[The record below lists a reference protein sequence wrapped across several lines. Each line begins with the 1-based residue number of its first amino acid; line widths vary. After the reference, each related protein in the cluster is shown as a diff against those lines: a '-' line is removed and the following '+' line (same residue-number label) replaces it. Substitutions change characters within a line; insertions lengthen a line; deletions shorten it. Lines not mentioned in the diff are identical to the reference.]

1 MACQACKPQVCKP
14 IRKHNVP
21 RSPPPDL
28 GCAAAAANA
37 AAVPGWADPASNTSS
52 NTSSDTWPSKTVAI
66 LVPFPAGGSAD
77 LSARLL
83 AEHLKTV
90 LGQPVVVENKP
101 GAGGNLAGAEAAR
114 AQGDGHTLFIGTNGT
129 QTINQSLYRHL
140 SYDPAA
146 DFTAIGMMW
155 SAPHL
160 VVVHPAIPARSLDS
174 FIAYARARPG
184 ELSYGSSGIG
194 SSTHLFGEMFKART
208 GIDMVHV
215 PYRGQAQAL
224 EDLIGSRIAAM
235 FPIVPDVIAAIRAD
249 QVRALVLGANS
260 ASAILPDVPPMPQLG
275 YPDLILGLGRALR
288 SGSDSCADRRA
299 LARTTRRL
307 IDSHAF
313 IERMKQVG
321 IEVERKHLDEF
332 LAFAQQERARWAKL
346 IESLKLQIE

>member
-1 MACQACKPQVCKP
+1 MSLVRRRL
-14 IRKHNVP
+14 I
-21 RSPPPDL
+21 L
-28 GCAAAAANA
+28 GCAAVAANA
-37 AAVPGWADPASNTSS
+37 AAVPSWAQPSS
-52 NTSSDTWPSKTVAI
+52 NSWPSKTIAI

-90 LGQPVVVENKP
+90 LRQPVVVENKP
-101 GAGGNLAGAEAAR
+101 GAGGNLAAAEAAH

-146 DFTAIGMMW
+146 DFAAIGMMW

-215 PYRGQAQAL
+215 PYRGQAAAL
-224 EDLIGSRIAAM
+224 EDLIGGRIAAM
-235 FPIVPDVIAAIRAD
+235 FPIVPGVIASIRAD
-249 QVRALVLGANS
+249 QVRALALASNS
-260 ASAILPDVPPMPQLG
+260 TSETLPDVPRMPQLG
-275 YPDLILGLGRALR
+275 YPDLIASAWVALYAPAPTPSSIIEQLRTQLDALLG
-288 SGSDSCADRRA
+288 SY
-299 LARTTRRL
+299 
-307 IDSHAF
+307 AF

-321 IEVERKHLDEF
+321 IEVERMHLD
-332 LAFAQQERARWAKL
+332 AFGAFVQQERDRWTKL

>member
-1 MACQACKPQVCKP
+1 MS
-14 IRKHNVP
+14 ISR
-21 RSPPPDL
+21 RRLIL
-28 GCAAAAANA
+28 GCVAAAANTV
-37 AAVPGWADPASNTSS
+37 AVPSWAELTSNTSS
-52 NTSSDTWPSKTVAI
+52 NTWPSKTIAI

-83 AEHLKTV
+83 AEHLKTA

-101 GAGGNLAGAEAAR
+101 GAGGNLAAAEAAR

-140 SYDPAA
+140 SFDPAT

-208 GIDMVHV
+208 GIGMVHV
-215 PYRGQAQAL
+215 PYRGQAAAL
-224 EDLIGSRIAAM
+224 DDLIGGRIAAM
-235 FPIVPDVIAAIRAD
+235 FPIVPDVIASIRAD
-249 QVRALVLGANS
+249 QARALALAANF
-260 ASAILPDVPPMPQLG
+260 ASEILPDVPRMPQLG
-275 YPDLILGLGRALR
+275 YPDLIASAWVALYAPAPTPASIVERLRAQLEALLGSYA
-288 SGSDSCADRRA
+288 SV
-299 LARTTRRL
+299 
-307 IDSHAF
+307 
-313 IERMKQVG
+313 ERMKQVG
-321 IEVERKHLDEF
+321 IEVERKRLDEF
-332 LAFAQQERARWAKL
+332 VAFAQQERFRWAKL

>member
-1 MACQACKPQVCKP
+1 MSLARRHL
-14 IRKHNVP
+14 IF
-21 RSPPPDL
+21 
-28 GCAAAAANA
+28 GCAAAATSA
-37 AAVPGWADPASNTSS
+37 AAVPSWAEPSS
-52 NTSSDTWPSKTVAI
+52 NIWPSKTIVI

-90 LGQPVVVENKP
+90 FGQPVVVENKP
-101 GAGGNLAGAEAAR
+101 GAGGNLAAAEAAR

-140 SYDPAA
+140 SYDPAV
-146 DFTAIGMMW
+146 DFAAIGMMW

-184 ELSYGSSGIG
+184 ALSYGSSGIG

-215 PYRGQAQAL
+215 PYLGQAQAL
-224 EDLIGSRIAAM
+224 EDLIGGRIAAM
-235 FPIVPDVIAAIRAD
+235 FPIAPDVIASTRAD
-249 QVRALVLGANS
+249 QVRALALASNS
-260 ASAILPDVPPMPQLG
+260 ASEMLPDVPRMPQLG
-275 YPDLILGLGRALR
+275 YPDLIASAWVALYAPAPTPASIIERLRAQLDALLG
-288 SGSDSCADRRA
+288 SS
-299 LARTTRRL
+299 
-307 IDSHAF
+307 AF
-313 IERMKQVG
+313 VERMKQVG
-321 IEVERKHLDEF
+321 IEVEPMRLDEF
-332 LAFAQQERARWAKL
+332 AAFSRQERLRWAKL

>member
-1 MACQACKPQVCKP
+1 MSLARRRL
-14 IRKHNVP
+14 I
-21 RSPPPDL
+21 L
-28 GCAAAAANA
+28 GCAAVAGNA
-37 AAVPGWADPASNTSS
+37 VVVPSLAQPSS
-52 NTSSDTWPSKTVAI
+52 NIGRDTWNGTWPSKTIAI

-90 LGQPVVVENKP
+90 LGQAVVVENKP
-101 GAGGNLAGAEAAR
+101 GAGGNLAAAEAAR
-114 AQGDGHTLFIGTNGT
+114 AQADGHTLFIGTNGT

-146 DFTAIGMMW
+146 DFTAIGLMW

-160 VVVHPAIPARSLDS
+160 MVVPPTVPARSLDD

-215 PYRGQAQAL
+215 PYRGQAAAL
-224 EDLIGSRIAAM
+224 EDLIGGRIAAM
-235 FPIVPDVIAAIRAD
+235 FPIVPDVTASIRAK
-249 QVRALVLGANS
+249 QVSALALASNS
-260 ASAILPDVPPMPQLG
+260 ASEILRDIPLMPQLG
-275 YPDLILGLGRALR
+275 YPDLIASAWVSLYAPAPTPASIIERLRAQLDALLA
-288 SGSDSCADRRA
+288 SRA
-299 LARTTRRL
+299 
-307 IDSHAF
+307 F
-313 IERMKQVG
+313 VERMKQVG
-321 IEVERKHLDEF
+321 IDVERMRLDEF
-332 LAFAQQERARWAKL
+332 VAFTQRERLRWAKL

>member
-1 MACQACKPQVCKP
+1 MSLARRRL
-14 IRKHNVP
+14 I
-21 RSPPPDL
+21 L

-37 AAVPGWADPASNTSS
+37 VAVPGRAEPLSDMPPDQSS
-52 NTSSDTWPSKTVAI
+52 NNWPSKTVAI

-77 LSARLL
+77 LSARIL

-101 GAGGNLAGAEAAR
+101 GAGGNLAAAEAAR

-140 SYDPAA
+140 SYNPAT

-160 VVVHPAIPARSLDS
+160 VVIHPAIPARSLDS

-208 GIDMVHV
+208 GIDIVHV
-215 PYRGQAQAL
+215 PYRGQAAAL
-224 EDLIGSRIAAM
+224 EDLIGGRIAAM
-235 FPIVPDVIAAIRAD
+235 FPIVPDVIAAVDAD
-249 QVRALVLGANS
+249 QVRTLALAANS
-260 ASAILPDVPPMPQLG
+260 ASGILPDVPRMPALG
-275 YPDLILGLGRALR
+275 YSDLIASAWVALYAPAPTPASIVERLRAQLDALL
-288 SGSDSCADRRA
+288 GSD
-299 LARTTRRL
+299 
-307 IDSHAF
+307 AF
-313 IERMKQVG
+313 VERMKQVG
-321 IEVERKHLDEF
+321 VEVVRERLDEF
-332 LAFAQQERARWAKL
+332 VAFAQQERGRWAKL

>member
-1 MACQACKPQVCKP
+1 MPFARRRV
-14 IRKHNVP
+14 I
-21 RSPPPDL
+21 L
-28 GCAAAAANA
+28 GCAATAANA
-37 AAVPGWADPASNTSS
+37 VAVPSWAESS
-52 NTSSDTWPSKTVAI
+52 STTWPSKTIAI

-101 GAGGNLAGAEAAR
+101 GAGGNLAAAEAAR

-140 SYDPAA
+140 SYDPVT
-146 DFTAIGMMW
+146 DFAAIGMMW

-160 VVVHPAIPARSLDS
+160 VVVHPTIPARSLDS

-215 PYRGQAQAL
+215 PYRGQAAAL
-224 EDLIGSRIAAM
+224 EDLIGGRIAAM
-235 FPIVPDVIAAIRAD
+235 FPIVPDVVASIRGD
-249 QVRALVLGANS
+249 QVRALALASDS
-260 ASAILPDVPPMPQLG
+260 ASEILSDVQRMPQLG
-275 YPDLILGLGRALR
+275 YPDLIASAWVALYAPAPTPASIIERLRAQLDALLG
-288 SGSDSCADRRA
+288 SY
-299 LARTTRRL
+299 
-307 IDSHAF
+307 AF
-313 IERMKQVG
+313 IARMKQVG
-321 IEVERKHLDEF
+321 IEVERMRFDQF
-332 LAFAQQERARWAKL
+332 AAFTEQERLRWAKL
-346 IESLKLQIE
+346 IASLKLQIE